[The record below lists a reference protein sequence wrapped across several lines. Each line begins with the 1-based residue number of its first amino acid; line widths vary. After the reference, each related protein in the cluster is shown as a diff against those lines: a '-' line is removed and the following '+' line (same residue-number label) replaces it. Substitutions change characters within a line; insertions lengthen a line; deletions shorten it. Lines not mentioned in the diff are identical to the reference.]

1 MDVPLHYL
9 TLAELGRK
17 LAGGE
22 VSAVE
27 VAQHALDRIATLAER
42 TNAFITVTNELA
54 LDAAARADAL
64 RASGAELP
72 PLHGIPITLKD
83 IFDVE
88 GVATTAG
95 MPSRRTH
102 IADGTSTVVTR
113 LQDAGAIILGK
124 VNVAEGVFGQ
134 YLPPYGHP
142 INPWDRQYWGGASSG
157 GSGVATAAGLGY
169 ASIAS
174 DTGGSIRM
182 PSAVNGVTGLKPTWG
197 RVSRHRVFELAG
209 SLDHVGVM
217 ARSAEDIAL
226 VLGVIAGQDSAD
238 PTALLAPVP
247 DYVAELSMPLRLK
260 IGLPRN
266 WLENGVDADV
276 LAALESSVETLRTL
290 GAEVVDIELPPD
302 HDLVQHWYEIST
314 AQIALVHETSH
325 RLHGP
330 TYSPP
335 LSRAIEHGLSMPA
348 ATLQRAYTY
357 RQNFAGALD
366 RILTQVDI
374 IAVPAIP
381 CAPPKFSEVE
391 AMDNETMF
399 ALHRFTAPF
408 SMSGVP
414 TVTFPC
420 GATRNG
426 LPYAAQ
432 LVAPRLGESTVLA
445 AVHAFQQVTAFH
457 RRHPKL

>member
-1 MDVPLHYL
+1 MGVPLHYL
-9 TLAELGRK
+9 SLTQLGRK
-17 LAGGE
+17 LARGE

-27 VAQHALDRIATLAER
+27 VTLHALDRIAALADR
-42 TNAFITVTNELA
+42 TNAFITVTSECA
-54 LDAAARADAL
+54 LDAAGRADAL
-64 RASGAELP
+64 RASGAKLP

-95 MPSRRTH
+95 MPIRRAH

-157 GSGVATAAGLGY
+157 GSGVATAVGLGY
-169 ASIAS
+169 GSIAS

-226 VLGVIAGQDSAD
+226 LLGVIAGQDSAD
-238 PTALLAPVP
+238 PTALLASVP
-247 DYVAELSMPLRLK
+247 DYVAELSVPRRFK
-260 IGLPRN
+260 IGMPRN
-266 WLENGVDADV
+266 WLESGVDDDV
-276 LAALESSVETLRTL
+276 LVALESTVETFRTL

-302 HDLVQHWYEIST
+302 QDLVQHWYEICT
-314 AQIALVHETSH
+314 AQVALVHEASH
-325 RLHGP
+325 RLHGS
-330 TYSPP
+330 TYSLP

-366 RILTQVDI
+366 RILTQVDL
-374 IAVPAIP
+374 IAVPAMP
-381 CAPPKFSEVE
+381 CAPPKFAEVE
-391 AMDNETMF
+391 AMDNDTMF
-399 ALHRFTAPF
+399 ALHRFTSPF

-420 GATRNG
+420 GTTG
-426 LPYAAQ
+426 DGMPYAAQ
-432 LVAPRLGESTVLA
+432 LVAPRLDEPTVLA
-445 AVHAFQQVTAFH
+445 AVHAFQLATAFH
-457 RRHPKL
+457 QSHPAL